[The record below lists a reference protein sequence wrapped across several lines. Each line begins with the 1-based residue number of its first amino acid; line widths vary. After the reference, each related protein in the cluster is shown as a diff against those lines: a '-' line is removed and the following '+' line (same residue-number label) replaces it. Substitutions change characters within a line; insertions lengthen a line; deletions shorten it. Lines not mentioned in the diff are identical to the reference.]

1 MPQLTENGRVRSLPP
16 ARKAYVVLKPTLLYR
31 AVGRRWSN
39 VYVDEALKPTAPDQA
54 AHRLAE
60 PVYVRIEAQPG
71 EQLQD
76 RVGGLILVSEDGTW
90 FSVRL
95 AEPRPREMATAFCHA
110 EVAGDD
116 DRARLDALVADGF
129 LEEAK
134 PRRLRG
140 GVNRLSLPLL
150 EDGHPLIVDANAL
163 EKMA

>member
-1 MPQLTENGRVRSLPP
+1 MPQLTENSRVRSLPP
-16 ARKAYVVLKPTLLYR
+16 ARKAFVVLKPTPLYR
-31 AVGRRWSN
+31 AVGRRWSS
-39 VYVDEALKPTAPDQA
+39 VYVDATLKPTAPDQA

-71 EQLQD
+71 DQLQD
-76 RVGGLILVSEDGTW
+76 RVGGLILVSEDGGW
-90 FSVRL
+90 FPVRL
-95 AEPRPREMATAFCHA
+95 AEPRPRDVATAFSHA

-116 DRARLDALVADGF
+116 DRATLDALVADGL

-140 GVNRLSLPLL
+140 GVSRSSLPLL
-150 EDGHPLIVDANAL
+150 EDNHPLIVDAKAL